1 MSNDFSMF
9 DLHPQVLQAVTD
21 LGYEIPTPIQERAI
35 PALLAGRDVL
45 GQAQTGTGK
54 TAAFALPLLH
64 NLDTG
69 ARGVQGLVVTPTR
82 ELALQ
87 VSKAIYDYGRLR
99 GVRVLAVY
107 GGQSYDRQIGRLE
120 RGVDIVVGTPGRML
134 DLINRGVL
142 NLSTVRYLVL
152 DEADEMLSMGF
163 IEDIEAILRETPPER
178 QTALFSATLPEPIRQ
193 LAERY
198 MRNPEA
204 IAVNPERITV
214 AETEQRHY
222 LVYEEDKLAAL
233 MRLLEVET
241 VTGALIFTRTKIK
254 AAEVADALVARGIQ
268 AEALHGDLTQM
279 ARETVLNRF
288 RQGRLTFLVAT
299 DVAARGL
306 DIEGISHVIN
316 FDLPFDGEA
325 YVHRI
330 GRTGRAGRTGVA
342 ISLLTPREK
351 QGLRR
356 IEAYT
361 LQSIPRAKLPSVED
375 VLAYRDTLFVRRVET
390 ALAQPD
396 NAATAMVQRL
406 CEAGHTPE
414 ELAAAAIQL
423 VRAQEQYRPIE
434 PVNEIQPYLP
444 AHRRSAPMRE
454 GRAQDERYHSQGERP
469 RGAHPRE
476 SSQKH
481 DREKGMVR
489 FVLNAGKAQGIRPG
503 DIVGAIA
510 GEADIP
516 GRDIGAIDIQERYT
530 YVDVAEKHADKVFKR
545 MKQFRMRQHRLTL
558 KYAE

>member
-9 DLHPQVLQAVTD
+9 ELHPQVLQAITD
-21 LGYEIPTPIQERAI
+21 LGYEVPTPIQERAI

-64 NLDTG
+64 KLDNSV
-69 ARGVQGLVVTPTR
+69 RGVQGLVVTPTR

-87 VSKAIYDYGRLR
+87 VSKAVYEYGRLR

-107 GGQSYDRQIGRLE
+107 GGQSYDRQISRLE

-142 NLSTVRYLVL
+142 NLSMVQYLVL

-163 IEDIEAILRETPPER
+163 VEDIEAILRETPSER
-178 QTALFSATLPEPIRQ
+178 QTALFSATLPEAIRQ

-198 MRNPEA
+198 MHSPET
-204 IAVNPERITV
+204 ISVNPERITV

-222 LVYEEDKLAAL
+222 LIYEEDKLAAL

-241 VTGALIFTRTKIK
+241 VTGALIFTRTKVR

-268 AEALHGDLTQM
+268 AEALHGDLTQA

-316 FDLPFDGEA
+316 FDLPFDAEA

-330 GRTGRAGRTGVA
+330 GRTGRAGRAGVA

-361 LQSIPRAKLPSVED
+361 LQSIHRGKLPGVED
-375 VLAYRDTLFVRRVET
+375 VLAYRDTLFIQRVEA
-390 ALAQPD
+390 ALAQKD
-396 NAATAMVQRL
+396 NAATEMVERL
-406 CEAGHTPE
+406 CAAGHTPE

-423 VRAQEQYRPIE
+423 VRAQERHRPIE

-444 AHRRSAPMRE
+444 AHRRPSATRE
-454 GRAQDERYHSQGERP
+454 TRAQDERPH
-469 RGAHPRE
+469 GARSRE
-476 SSQKH
+476 SGKKR

-489 FVLNAGKAQGIRPG
+489 FILNAGKAQGIRPG

-516 GRDIGAIDIQERYT
+516 GRDIGAIDIQERHT
-530 YVDVAEKHADKVFKR
+530 FVDVAEKHADKVFKR

>member
-9 DLHPQVLQAVTD
+9 ELHPQVLQAITD
-21 LGYEIPTPIQERAI
+21 LGYEVPTPIQERAI

-64 NLDTG
+64 KLDNSV
-69 ARGVQGLVVTPTR
+69 RGVQGLVVTPTR

-87 VSKAIYDYGRLR
+87 VSKAVYEYGRLR

-107 GGQSYDRQIGRLE
+107 GGQSYDRQISRLE

-142 NLSTVRYLVL
+142 NLSMVQYLVL

-163 IEDIEAILRETPPER
+163 VEDIEAILRETPSER
-178 QTALFSATLPEPIRQ
+178 QTALFSATLPEAIRQ

-198 MRNPEA
+198 MHSPET
-204 IAVNPERITV
+204 ISVNPERITV

-222 LVYEEDKLAAL
+222 LIYEEDKLAAL

-241 VTGALIFTRTKIK
+241 VTGALIFTRTKVR

-268 AEALHGDLTQM
+268 AEALHGDLTQA

-316 FDLPFDGEA
+316 FDLPFDAEA

-330 GRTGRAGRTGVA
+330 GRTGRAGRAGVA

-361 LQSIPRAKLPSVED
+361 LQPIHRGKLPGVED
-375 VLAYRDTLFVRRVET
+375 VLAYRDTLFIQRVEA
-390 ALAQPD
+390 ALAQKD
-396 NAATAMVQRL
+396 NAATEMVEQL
-406 CEAGHTPE
+406 CAAGHTPE

-423 VRAQEQYRPIE
+423 VRAQEQHRPIE

-444 AHRRSAPMRE
+444 AHRRPAATRE
-454 GRAQDERYHSQGERP
+454 TRAQDERPH
-469 RGAHPRE
+469 GARSRE
-476 SSQKH
+476 SGKKR

-489 FVLNAGKAQGIRPG
+489 FILNAGKAQGIRPG

-516 GRDIGAIDIQERYT
+516 GRDIGAIDIQERHT
-530 YVDVAEKHADKVFKR
+530 FVDVAEKHADKVFKR

>member
-9 DLHPQVLQAVTD
+9 DLHPQVLQAITD
-21 LGYEIPTPIQERAI
+21 LGYEVPTPIQERAI

-64 NLDTG
+64 KLDNSV
-69 ARGVQGLVVTPTR
+69 RGVQGLVVTPTR

-87 VSKAIYDYGRLR
+87 VSKAVYEYGRLR

-107 GGQSYDRQIGRLE
+107 GGQSYDRQISRLE

-142 NLSTVRYLVL
+142 NLSMVQYLVL

-163 IEDIEAILRETPPER
+163 VEDIEAILRETPSER
-178 QTALFSATLPEPIRQ
+178 QTALFSATLPEAIRQ

-198 MRNPEA
+198 MHSPET
-204 IAVNPERITV
+204 ISVNPERITV

-222 LVYEEDKLAAL
+222 LIYEEDKLAAL

-241 VTGALIFTRTKIK
+241 VTGALIFTRTKVR

-268 AEALHGDLTQM
+268 AEALHGDLTQA

-316 FDLPFDGEA
+316 FDLPFDAEA

-330 GRTGRAGRTGVA
+330 GRTGRAGRAGVA

-361 LQSIPRAKLPSVED
+361 LQSIHRGKLPGVED
-375 VLAYRDTLFVRRVET
+375 VLAYRDTLFIQRVEA
-390 ALAQPD
+390 ALAQKD
-396 NAATAMVQRL
+396 NAATEMVERL
-406 CEAGHTPE
+406 CAAGHTPE

-423 VRAQEQYRPIE
+423 VRAQERHRPIE

-444 AHRRSAPMRE
+444 AHRRPAATRE
-454 GRAQDERYHSQGERP
+454 TRAQDERPH
-469 RGAHPRE
+469 GARSRE
-476 SSQKH
+476 SGKKR

-489 FVLNAGKAQGIRPG
+489 FILNAGKAQGIRPG

-516 GRDIGAIDIQERYT
+516 GRDIGAIDIQERHT
-530 YVDVAEKHADKVFKR
+530 FVDVAEKHADKVFKR

>member
-9 DLHPQVLQAVTD
+9 ELHPQVLQAVTD
-21 LGYEIPTPIQERAI
+21 LGYEVPTPIQERAI

-64 NLDTG
+64 NLDTSV
-69 ARGVQGLVVTPTR
+69 RGVQGLVVTPTR

-87 VSKAIYDYGRLR
+87 VSKAMYEYGRLR

-107 GGQSYDRQIGRLE
+107 GGQSYDRQISRLE

-142 NLSTVRYLVL
+142 DLSAVRYLVL

-163 IEDIEAILRETPPER
+163 VEDIEAILRETPPER
-178 QTALFSATLPEPIRQ
+178 QTALFSATLPDPIRR

-198 MRNPEA
+198 MRSPEA
-204 IAVNPERITV
+204 IAVNPERVTV

-222 LVYEEDKLAAL
+222 LVYEDDKLAAL
-233 MRLLEVET
+233 MRLLELET
-241 VTGALIFTRTKIK
+241 VTGALIFTRTKVK
-254 AAEVADALVARGIQ
+254 AAEVAEELVARGIQ
-268 AEALHGDLTQM
+268 AEALHGDLTQA

-288 RQGRLTFLVAT
+288 RQKRLTFLVAT

-316 FDLPFDGEA
+316 FDLPLDAEA

-342 ISLLTPREK
+342 ITLLTPREK

-356 IEAYT
+356 VEAYT
-361 LQSIPRAKLPSVED
+361 LQPVPRAKLPSAED
-375 VLAYRDTLFVRRVET
+375 VVAHREAQFVQQLEAELARADS
-390 ALAQPD
+390 
-396 NAATAMVQRL
+396 AAANIVQRL

-414 ELAAAAIQL
+414 AVAAAAIRL
-423 VRAQEQYRPIE
+423 ARAQEQQRPIE
-434 PVNEIQPYLP
+434 AVAEIQPYLP
-444 AHRRSAPMRE
+444 ANRRIPQARDV
-454 GRAQDERYHSQGERP
+454 RAHDDRSRD
-469 RGAHPRE
+469 ASPRE
-476 SSQKH
+476 FRNKR
-481 DREKGMVR
+481 DRESGMVR
-489 FVLNAGKAQGIRPG
+489 FILNAGKAQGIRPG

-516 GRDIGAIDIQERYT
+516 GRAIGAIDIQERHT
-530 YVDVAEKHADKVFKR
+530 FVDVAEKHAAKVFKR
-545 MKQFRMRQHRLTL
+545 MQHFRMRQHRLTL

>member
-1 MSNDFSMF
+1 MSSDFNMF
-9 DLHPQVLQAVTD
+9 GLHPQVLQAVTD
-21 LGYEIPTPIQERAI
+21 LGYEVPTPIQERAI
-35 PALLAGRDVL
+35 PVLLAGRDVL

-87 VSKAIYDYGRLR
+87 VSKAMYEYGRLR
-99 GVRVLAVY
+99 GARVLAVY
-107 GGQSYDRQIGRLE
+107 GGQSYDRQISRLE

-134 DLINRGVL
+134 DLIERGVL
-142 NLSTVRYLVL
+142 NLSSVRYLVL

-163 IEDIEAILRETPPER
+163 VEDIEAILRETPPER

-198 MRNPEA
+198 MRSPEA

-233 MRLLEVET
+233 MRLLELET
-241 VTGALIFTRTKIK
+241 ISGALIFTRTKLK
-254 AAEVADALVARGIQ
+254 AAEVADALVARGVQ
-268 AEALHGDLTQM
+268 AEALHGDLTQT

-316 FDLPFDGEA
+316 FDLPLDAEA

-330 GRTGRAGRTGVA
+330 GRTGRAGRAGIA

-361 LQSIPRAKLPSVED
+361 LQSIPRGKLPSVED
-375 VLAYRDTLFVRRVET
+375 VLAHRDALFIQQVET
-390 ALAQPD
+390 AAEKRD
-396 NAATAMVQRL
+396 NAAMEMVQRL
-406 CEAGHTPE
+406 CAMGHTPE
-414 ELAAAAIQL
+414 EVAAAAVQMA
-423 VRAQEQYRPIE
+423 RAQEQHRPIE
-434 PVNEIQPYLP
+434 AINELQPYLP
-444 AHRRSAPMRE
+444 AHRRSP
-454 GRAQDERYHSQGERP
+454 Q
-469 RGAHPRE
+469 PRE
-476 SSQKH
+476 ARSRDTRPQETRSRESGQK
-481 DREKGMVR
+481 DRREKGMVR
-489 FVLNAGKAQGIRPG
+489 FILNAGKAQGIRPG

-516 GRDIGAIDIQERYT
+516 GRAIGAIDIQERHT
-530 YVDVAEKHADKVFKR
+530 FVDVAENHAEKVFRR
-545 MKQFRMRQHRLTL
+545 MQHFRMRQHRLTL

>member
-9 DLHPQVLQAVTD
+9 ELHPQVLQAITD
-21 LGYEIPTPIQERAI
+21 LGYEVPTPIQERAI

-64 NLDTG
+64 KLDNSV
-69 ARGVQGLVVTPTR
+69 RGVQGLVVTPTR

-87 VSKAIYDYGRLR
+87 VSKAVYEYGRLR

-107 GGQSYDRQIGRLE
+107 GGQSYDRQISRLE

-142 NLSTVRYLVL
+142 NLSMVQYLVL

-163 IEDIEAILRETPPER
+163 VEDIEAILRETPSER
-178 QTALFSATLPEPIRQ
+178 QTALFSATLPEAIRQ

-198 MRNPEA
+198 MHSPET
-204 IAVNPERITV
+204 ISVNPERITV

-222 LVYEEDKLAAL
+222 LIYEEDKLAAL

-241 VTGALIFTRTKIK
+241 VTGALIFTRTKVR

-268 AEALHGDLTQM
+268 AEALHGDLTQA

-316 FDLPFDGEA
+316 FDLPFDAEA

-330 GRTGRAGRTGVA
+330 GRTGRAGRAGVA

-361 LQSIPRAKLPSVED
+361 LQPIHRGKLPSVED
-375 VLAYRDTLFVRRVET
+375 VLTYRDTLFIQRVEA
-390 ALAQPD
+390 ALAQKD
-396 NAATAMVQRL
+396 SAATEMVERL
-406 CEAGHTPE
+406 CAAGHTPE

-423 VRAQEQYRPIE
+423 VRSQEQHRPIE

-444 AHRRSAPMRE
+444 AHRRPAVTRDA
-454 GRAQDERYHSQGERP
+454 GAQDERPH
-469 RGAHPRE
+469 GARSRE
-476 SSQKH
+476 SGKKR

-489 FVLNAGKAQGIRPG
+489 FILNAGKAQGIRPG

-516 GRDIGAIDIQERYT
+516 GRDIGAIDIQERHT
-530 YVDVAEKHADKVFKR
+530 FVDVAEKHADKVFKR

>member
-21 LGYEIPTPIQERAI
+21 LGYEVPTPIQERAI

-87 VSKAIYDYGRLR
+87 VSKAIYEYGRLR

-107 GGQSYDRQIGRLE
+107 GGQSYDRQISRLE

-163 IEDIEAILRETPPER
+163 VEDIEAILRETPSER

-198 MRNPEA
+198 MHNPEA
-204 IAVNPERITV
+204 IAVNPERVTV

-241 VTGALIFTRTKIK
+241 VTGALIFTRTKVK

-268 AEALHGDLTQM
+268 AEALHGDLTQA

-316 FDLPFDGEA
+316 FDLPFDAEA

-361 LQSIPRAKLPSVED
+361 LQSIRRAKLPSAED
-375 VLAYRDTLFVRRVET
+375 VLAYRDTLFIQRVEA
-390 ALAQPD
+390 ALSQPH
-396 NAATAMVQRL
+396 NAAAAMVEQL
-406 CEAGHTPE
+406 CAAGHTPE
-414 ELAAAAIQL
+414 GLAAAAIQL

-444 AHRRSAPMRE
+444 AHRRPAPTRE
-454 GRAQDERYHSQGERP
+454 ARTQDERP
-469 RGAHPRE
+469 RSPRPRE
-476 SSQKH
+476 SNQKR
-481 DREKGMVR
+481 DRERGMVR

-516 GRDIGAIDIQERYT
+516 GRDIGAIDIQERHT
-530 YVDVAEKHADKVFKR
+530 FVDVAEKHADKVFKR

>member
-9 DLHPQVLQAVTD
+9 DLHPQVLQAITD
-21 LGYEIPTPIQERAI
+21 LGYEVPTPIQERAI

-64 NLDTG
+64 NLDTSV
-69 ARGVQGLVVTPTR
+69 RGVQGLVVTPTR

-87 VSKAIYDYGRLR
+87 VSKAIYEYGRLR

-107 GGQSYDRQIGRLE
+107 GGQSYDRQISRLE

-142 NLSTVRYLVL
+142 NLGTVRYLVL

-163 IEDIEAILRETPPER
+163 VEDIEAILRETPSER
-178 QTALFSATLPEPIRQ
+178 QTALFSATLPEGIRR

-198 MRNPEA
+198 MHSPEA
-204 IAVNPERITV
+204 ISVNPERITV

-233 MRLLEVET
+233 MRLLEVEA
-241 VTGALIFTRTKIK
+241 VTGALIFTRTKVR

-268 AEALHGDLTQM
+268 AEALHGDLTQA

-316 FDLPFDGEA
+316 FDLPFDAEA

-342 ISLLTPREK
+342 ISLLIPREK

-361 LQSIPRAKLPSVED
+361 LQPIHRAKLPSIED
-375 VLAYRDTLFVRRVET
+375 VLTYRDTLFIQRLEA
-390 ALAQPD
+390 ALAQKD
-396 NAATAMVQRL
+396 SAATEMVERL
-406 CEAGHTPE
+406 CAAGHTPE

-423 VRAQEQYRPIE
+423 VRSQEQHRPIE

-444 AHRRSAPMRE
+444 AHRRPAAARDT
-454 GRAQDERYHSQGERP
+454 GAQEERP
-469 RGAHPRE
+469 RNARSGKPG
-476 SSQKH
+476 QKRDH
-481 DREKGMVR
+481 EKGMVR
-489 FVLNAGKAQGIRPG
+489 FILNAGKVQGIRPG

-516 GRDIGAIDIQERYT
+516 GRDIGAIDIQERHT
-530 YVDVAEKHADKVFKR
+530 FVDVAEKHADKVFKR
-545 MKQFRMRQHRLTL
+545 MKNFRMRQHRLTL

>member
-21 LGYEIPTPIQERAI
+21 LGYEVPTPIQERAI

-64 NLDTG
+64 NLDTS

-87 VSKAIYDYGRLR
+87 VSKAIYEYGRLR

-107 GGQSYDRQIGRLE
+107 GGQSYDRQISRLE

-163 IEDIEAILRETPPER
+163 VEDIEAILRETPSER

-198 MRNPEA
+198 MHNPEA
-204 IAVNPERITV
+204 IAVNPERVTV

-241 VTGALIFTRTKIK
+241 VTGALIFTRTKVK

-268 AEALHGDLTQM
+268 AEALHGDLTQA

-316 FDLPFDGEA
+316 FDLPFDAEA

-361 LQSIPRAKLPSVED
+361 LQSIRRAKLPSVED
-375 VLAYRDTLFVRRVET
+375 VFAYRDTLFIQRVEA
-390 ALAQPD
+390 ALSQPN
-396 NAATAMVQRL
+396 NAAAAMVEQL
-406 CEAGHTPE
+406 CTAGHTPE

-444 AHRRSAPMRE
+444 AHRRPAPTRE
-454 GRAQDERYHSQGERP
+454 ARVQDERPRSSHS
-469 RGAHPRE
+469 RE
-476 SSQKH
+476 SNQKR
-481 DREKGMVR
+481 DRERGMVR

-516 GRDIGAIDIQERYT
+516 GRDIGAIDIQERHT
-530 YVDVAEKHADKVFKR
+530 FVDVAEKHADKVFKR

>member
-1 MSNDFSMF
+1 
-9 DLHPQVLQAVTD
+9 
-21 LGYEIPTPIQERAI
+21 
-35 PALLAGRDVL
+35 
-45 GQAQTGTGK
+45 
-54 TAAFALPLLH
+54 
-64 NLDTG
+64 
-69 ARGVQGLVVTPTR
+69 
-82 ELALQ
+82 
-87 VSKAIYDYGRLR
+87 
-99 GVRVLAVY
+99 
-107 GGQSYDRQIGRLE
+107 
-120 RGVDIVVGTPGRML
+120 
-134 DLINRGVL
+134 
-142 NLSTVRYLVL
+142 
-152 DEADEMLSMGF
+152 
-163 IEDIEAILRETPPER
+163 RETPSER
-178 QTALFSATLPEPIRQ
+178 QTALFSATLPEAIRQ

-198 MRNPEA
+198 MHSPET
-204 IAVNPERITV
+204 ISVNPERITV

-222 LVYEEDKLAAL
+222 LIYEEDKLAAL

-241 VTGALIFTRTKIK
+241 VTGALIFTRTKVR

-268 AEALHGDLTQM
+268 AEALHGDLTQA

-316 FDLPFDGEA
+316 FDLPFDAEA

-330 GRTGRAGRTGVA
+330 GRTGRAGRAGVA

-361 LQSIPRAKLPSVED
+361 LQPIHRGKLPGVED
-375 VLAYRDTLFVRRVET
+375 VLAYRDTLFIQRVEA
-390 ALAQPD
+390 ALAQKD
-396 NAATAMVQRL
+396 NAATEMVEQL
-406 CEAGHTPE
+406 CAAGHTPE

-423 VRAQEQYRPIE
+423 VRAQEQHRPIE

-444 AHRRSAPMRE
+444 AHRRPAATRE
-454 GRAQDERYHSQGERP
+454 TRAQDERPH
-469 RGAHPRE
+469 GARSRE
-476 SSQKH
+476 SGKKR

-489 FVLNAGKAQGIRPG
+489 FILNAGKAQGIRPG

-516 GRDIGAIDIQERYT
+516 GRDIGAIDIQERHT
-530 YVDVAEKHADKVFKR
+530 FVDVAEKHADKVFKR